1 MGTPTT
7 NTLGG
12 QTTGTIITYDYTSDF
27 NTLATRLETIA
38 TKLQGINETLV
49 LVNGNLT
56 TLNTNLTT
64 TLGPLGVATP
74 GNMSYTADATLG
86 WVAGIAD
93 TLGKMWDQQG
103 KIASA
108 VGQVHMA
115 ASSIGSAVQESVAV
129 QQLSAADQMSTN
141 EFNKTATKEALA
153 RNGIDAPQ
161 PRSTTEVVKEKVQEA
176 TTINATS
183 EVVAFADEKIT
194 KGVTVAANYGAD
206 LFASTA
212 AGRYLSGKWTA
223 FTDFLNEPIAA
234 ADKAKLEAEKAK
246 AEALTAK
253 RAKV

>member
-1 MGTPTT
+1 
-7 NTLGG
+7 
-12 QTTGTIITYDYTSDF
+12 
-27 NTLATRLETIA
+27 
-38 TKLQGINETLV
+38 
-49 LVNGNLT
+49 
-56 TLNTNLTT
+56 
-64 TLGPLGVATP
+64 
-74 GNMSYTADATLG
+74 
-86 WVAGIAD
+86 
-93 TLGKMWDQQG
+93 
-103 KIASA
+103 
-108 VGQVHMA
+108 
-115 ASSIGSAVQESVAV
+115 
-129 QQLSAADQMSTN
+129 MSTN

-153 RNGIDAPQ
+153 RNGIEPPQ

>member
-12 QTTGTIITYDYTSDF
+12 NTNGTIITYDYTSDF
-27 NTLATRLETIA
+27 TTLATRLETIA
-38 TKLQGINETLV
+38 TNLTNINTS
-49 LVNGNLT
+49 LT
-56 TLNTNLTT
+56 TLNTNIGTLNTNITT
-64 TLGPLGVATP
+64 TLGPTGSAVP
-74 GNMSYTADATLG
+74 GNLSYTADATLG

-108 VGQVHMA
+108 IGQVHLA
-115 ASSIGSAVQESVAV
+115 TSSVGSAVQESVAV
-129 QQLSAADQMSTN
+129 QQIVAADQMSTN
-141 EFNKTATKEALA
+141 EFNKTATKDALE
-153 RNGIDAPQ
+153 RNGIPAPQ
-161 PRSTTEVVKEKVQEA
+161 PRSAVEVVREKVTEA
-176 TTINATS
+176 TSINATS

-194 KGVTVAANYGAD
+194 KGVSVAANYGAD

-223 FTDFLNEPIAA
+223 FTDYLNEPIAA
-234 ADKAKLEAEKAK
+234 ADKAKLEVEKAK